1 LFLRRENLL
10 LSSAMDHKIKLT
22 DWVTKQLI
30 IQFDHHNSTPLG
42 PILSKNEEICLS
54 VGADGKIIFIE
65 MKTGKIIWN
74 LNHDCDN

>member
-1 LFLRRENLL
+1 
-10 LSSAMDHKIKLT
+10 LSCAADHKIKLN

-30 IQFDHHNSTPLG
+30 IQFDNHNGTPIG
-42 PILSKNEEICLS
+42 PILSKNEEICFS

-74 LNHDCDN
+74 LYHDSENSNSSLILK